1 MTTACQDMYTDC
13 MQFDKRLPFLVL
25 SFVLIAVWMSI
36 PWLEQYSLQ
45 LVALSLLVF
54 LALRFKHNRENLTQ
68 LIPKKGSSEL
78 IPVTI
83 VFMLF
88 ISATGNTH
96 SWVYPL
102 TYVYLVMIIFSLEK
116 KTAGILALCTFLLQA
131 FLVNTFTV
139 QESIILLNIPVISGV
154 LLFAKQQYEKAQI
167 EEQLL
172 VEEESQLASSLLEN
186 TALESYIQ
194 EFLLPKTE
202 VLASLEQPET
212 ELEKTLHSQISL
224 IITESK
230 KILERS
236 KK

>member
-1 MTTACQDMYTDC
+1 
-13 MQFDKRLPFLVL
+13 MQLDKKVPVLVL
-25 SFVLIAVWMSI
+25 SFVLIAIWMSV
-36 PWLEQYSLQ
+36 PSLEKYSLQ
-45 LVALSLLVF
+45 LVALSLLLF

-68 LIPKKGSSEL
+68 LIPKRGSSEL
-78 IPVTI
+78 IPITI

-102 TYVYLVMIIFSLEK
+102 TYVYLVMVVFSLNAR
-116 KTAGILALCTFLLQA
+116 TASIVALCTLLLQT
-131 FLVNTFTV
+131 FLVPTFTV
-139 QESIILLNIPVISGV
+139 QEAIILLNIPVIFGV

-172 VEEESQLASSLLEN
+172 VEEEDQLTTSLLEN
-186 TALESYIQ
+186 TALESYIE

-212 ELEKTLHSQISL
+212 DLEKTLHSQITL